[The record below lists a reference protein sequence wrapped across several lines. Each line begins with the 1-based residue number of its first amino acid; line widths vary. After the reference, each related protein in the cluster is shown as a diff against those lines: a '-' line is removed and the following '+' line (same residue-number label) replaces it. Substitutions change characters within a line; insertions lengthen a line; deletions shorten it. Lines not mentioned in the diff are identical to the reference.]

1 MQARLATWS
10 RWSGFRRQSKR
21 ARSMALAGQ
30 NAMLTTKTGIATRDV
45 ARRTAG
51 KGAGVSEWSACF
63 GGGGWRSCSSEVLCC
78 CFLPSCLGSGSGWLA
93 DWLRGPVIAAPWPSS
108 SRLVN
113 AISITTPH
121 PSMHCSLRDQL
132 FSSGRITISRGVHV
146 RVTNIV
152 ESHLRI
158 GGISNSR
165 MSETFLCQRTLHSWS
180 DLENE
185 TQYLTS
191 SSGSISIF
199 RILSTCRYQC
209 DTRFDRPW
217 HTRRQELHLDPLN
230 LHVSDPGPS
239 RYVELHTSVHA
250 EVC

>member
-1 MQARLATWS
+1 
-10 RWSGFRRQSKR
+10 
-21 ARSMALAGQ
+21 
-30 NAMLTTKTGIATRDV
+30 ML
-45 ARRTAG
+45 
-51 KGAGVSEWSACF
+51 
-63 GGGGWRSCSSEVLCC
+63 L
-78 CFLPSCLGSGSGWLA
+78 LPSCLGSGCAG
-93 DWLRGPVIAAPWPSS
+93 WLRGPVIAAPWPSS

-121 PSMHCSLRDQL
+121 PSMHCSLRDLL
-132 FSSGRITISRGVHV
+132 FSSGRTTIFRGVHV
-146 RVTNIV
+146 RVNNIV
-152 ESHLRI
+152 ESYLRI

-191 SSGSISIF
+191 SSGCLSIF

-239 RYVELHTSVHA
+239 RCVELHTSVHA